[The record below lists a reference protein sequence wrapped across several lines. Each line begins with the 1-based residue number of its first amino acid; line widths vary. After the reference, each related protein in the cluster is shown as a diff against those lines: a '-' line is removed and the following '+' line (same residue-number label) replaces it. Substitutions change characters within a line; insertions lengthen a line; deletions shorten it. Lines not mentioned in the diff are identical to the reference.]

1 MVDRVGN
8 ARQALS
14 VNISQR
20 RPAKF
25 LASSA
30 LSIPALSDAFS
41 LGWEKMRVRLPP
53 MHRRSSFPFLFLLV
67 SVFLVRGVCS
77 ASPIQERAD
86 RFLELTNAGY
96 QALSRVNSEAQ
107 WLAVT
112 DVTPGHDAAVEATG
126 KAYAA
131 FNGNPAIITEARDL
145 LTHEKELT
153 PLSVR
158 QLKQLLL
165 NAAEGPMTNPDLV
178 SKRVEAE
185 TKQASILNSFEFK
198 LNGKTVTANDIDN
211 LLEKSTDLAERK
223 AVWEASKQSGPALK
237 PNLVILRDLR
247 NGVAKEMKYPDYF
260 TLQVSNYGMTT
271 DEMLKMLDNWMATR
285 RPFYLQLH
293 TWAKYKLAEK
303 YHQPVPRKIPAH
315 WITNRWGQEWPGL
328 VEAANID
335 KYFEGR
341 KPEWIIKTAEQF
353 YTGLGFSPLPQSF
366 WEKSDLY
373 PLPPDSK
380 RKKNTHASCWHVDL
394 ENDIRSLQSIEPNAR
409 WFFTAHHE
417 LGHGYYFKAYTRPE
431 VPYLL
436 RLGAAP
442 GFHEGVGEL
451 IALASSQVPYLQS
464 RGVLPLEFDADKTAF
479 LLDDALARSVPFIY
493 FSCGVMPHWEA
504 DIYARNLPPDQWNA
518 RWWKYVGDMQGVEP
532 PSPRD
537 EHFCDAAT
545 KTHINDTPCYYYS
558 YAFATVFKFQL
569 HDSIARQILHQP
581 PQSCDYA
588 DNKEVGK
595 WLENILKK
603 GSTED
608 WRKVLKEATG
618 EDISTRAMAEY
629 FKPLQTWLE
638 EQNKGRQI
646 GWE

>member
-1 MVDRVGN
+1 
-8 ARQALS
+8 
-14 VNISQR
+14 
-20 RPAKF
+20 
-25 LASSA
+25 
-30 LSIPALSDAFS
+30 
-41 LGWEKMRVRLPP
+41 
-53 MHRRSSFPFLFLLV
+53 MHRPDSFPVLLFLL
-67 SVFLVRGVCS
+67 LVVPLRTFA

-86 RFLELTNAGY
+86 RFLALANAGY
-96 QALSRVNSEAQ
+96 QALYRVNSEAQ
-107 WLAVT
+107 WTAVT
-112 DVTPGHDAAVEATG
+112 DVTPEHDAAAEAAG

-131 FNGNPAIITEARDL
+131 FNGNPAIISEAREL
-145 LTHEKELT
+145 LTHEKELSELT
-153 PLSVR
+153 VR

-178 SKRVEAE
+178 ARRVAAE
-185 TKQASILNSFEFK
+185 TKQASILNSFKFTLK
-198 LNGKTVTANDIDN
+198 GQPITANQIDDK
-211 LLEKSTDLAERK
+211 LEKSVDLNERK
-223 AVWEASKQSGPALK
+223 AVWEASKESGPALK
-237 PNLVILRDLR
+237 GNLVVLRDLR

-260 TLQVSNYGMTT
+260 ALEVAAYGMTT
-271 DEMLKMLDNWMATR
+271 DEMLKMLENWMAML
-285 RPFYLQLH
+285 RPLYLQLH

-303 YHQPVPRKIPAH
+303 FHQPVPKKIPAH
-315 WITNRWGQEWPGL
+315 WINNRWSQEWPGL

-353 YTGLGFSPLPQSF
+353 YTGLGFASLPQSF

-373 PLPPDSK
+373 PVPPDSK
-380 RKKNTHASCWHVDL
+380 RKKNTHASCSHIDL

-417 LGHGYYFKAYTRPE
+417 LGHGHYFMAYSRPE

-451 IALASSQVPYLQS
+451 ISLASSQVPYLQS

-479 LLDDALARSVPFIY
+479 LLDDALARSIPFIY

-504 DIYARNLPPDQWNA
+504 DIYAHNLPADQWNA
-518 RWWKYVGDMQGVEP
+518 RWWKYVSDFQGIEP
-532 PSPRD
+532 PSPRG
-537 EHFCDAAT
+537 EQFCDAAT
-545 KTHINDTPCYYYS
+545 KTHINDNPCYYYN

-569 HDSIARQILHQP
+569 HDYIARKILHQP
-581 PQSCDYA
+581 PQSCNYA
-588 DNKEVGK
+588 DNKEVGA
-595 WLENILKK
+595 WLNHILKK
-603 GSTED
+603 GGTED

-618 EDISTRAMAEY
+618 EDISTRAMMDY
-629 FKPLQTWLE
+629 FKPLMSWLE